1 MYCSPVIQPGREVR
15 LLRCVEQAARKLLTT
30 ENHADMTIARME
42 LELALEE
49 VSVMDNTEVW
59 ECTYLH
65 TGATR

>member
-1 MYCSPVIQPGREVR
+1 MCCSPVIQPGREVR

-30 ENHADMTIARME
+30 ETYDDAVIARME

-59 ECTYLH
+59 ECTCLH
-65 TGATR
+65 TGATQ